1 LEINNEIDLIKHL
14 DNQRNFILFYFKET
28 MTLGYQRN
36 ENKKL
41 ANTLECIEN
50 LLFKLTFSNLKRL
63 LSESSNRRLKEIVS
77 GEQLLIDIIN
87 LPFDYRLIIDM
98 ENIDDID
105 TSNALVFKAVNKKYC
120 MFKHKNYCNKQG
132 LEYVRGK
139 WQNI

>member
-1 LEINNEIDLIKHL
+1 
-14 DNQRNFILFYFKET
+14 
-28 MTLGYQRN
+28 
-36 ENKKL
+36 
-41 ANTLECIEN
+41 
-50 LLFKLTFSNLKRL
+50 
-63 LSESSNRRLKEIVS
+63 
-77 GEQLLIDIIN
+77 
-87 LPFDYRLIIDM
+87 M